1 MSDNTFDFTNMVN
14 GFVGSLDD
22 STKETVAQGFS
33 TIASIIQQSDTTTT
47 STAPTSTMSDGKT
60 ETATVDDAKD
70 DDAKGDSAPD
80 GLVNLATA
88 AALFINSYNS
98 RTQDPPQPKLDE
110 LAHTIEGIGY
120 TGPENM
126 AYYKGY
132 VVIVKNAELDFAG
145 LDYTTTQDYAKFLE
159 PELAMNP
166 MVQTLIGAAESMTNN
181 VPTLRLIEDEHVVI
195 LNQFVCDY
203 NGEEFI
209 VIPHERRILF
219 NDSTVCCSDGKPLT
233 FDLKNAQAFIS
244 FGKSQSPMTVST
256 AAETKNSVDIIL
268 PPLSR
273 FYLASDPNTI
283 YSNDKP
289 IKCKLTDRQIH
300 VSGKVGKVDD
310 ADVVDVAPQNAP
322 SSLSQ
327 LNMYDVLAD
336 KLED

>member
-1 MSDNTFDFTNMVN
+1 MSDNTFDFTSMVN

-22 STKETVAQGFS
+22 STKETVAQGFN
-33 TIASIIQQSDTTTT
+33 TIASIIQSDTTTA
-47 STAPTSTMSDGKT
+47 STASTSDGKT
-60 ETATVDDAKD
+60 ETATTEDTKD
-70 DDAKGDSAPD
+70 DDTKGDPAPD
-80 GLVNLATA
+80 GLTNLTTA
-88 AALFINSYNS
+88 AAVFINNYS
-98 RTQDPPQPKLDE
+98 RAQNPPQPKLDQ
-110 LAHTIEGIGY
+110 LAHAIEGIGY
-120 TGPENM
+120 TDIGDMEH
-126 AYYKGY
+126 YKGY
-132 VVIVKNAELDFAG
+132 VVIAKNAELRFAG

-166 MVQTLIGAAESMTNN
+166 MVQTLICAAESMTNN

-268 PPLSR
+268 PPLSC

-300 VSGKVGKVDD
+300 VLGKVGKVDD

-322 SSLSQ
+322 SSMSQ